1 MGLLIPFHVVH
12 AKFLAATCMHSQINE
27 RESPSCHQLI
37 EINSTPLRVC
47 PFPENKRGI
56 NSSSRQGFPVIV
68 NVKLSLMQPRLI
80 HFAALRA
87 LKRDWNELLLIR
99 LLEVFVLWGHD
110 LFRTWH
116 LDCHYFLPVAL
127 RPYVHRLGSF
137 VPRNAIWLR
146 MRKSLCQIREEG
158 PCCYSGDK

>member
-1 MGLLIPFHVVH
+1 MLFHVDY
-12 AKFLAATCMHSQINE
+12 AKFQAASRVHSQING

-37 EINSTPLRVC
+37 EINSAPLREC

-56 NSSSRQGFPVIV
+56 NSSSRQGSPVIV

-80 HFAALRA
+80 HFVGLRA

-99 LLEVFVLWGHD
+99 LLEVFVLRGHD

-116 LDCHYFLPVAL
+116 LDCRYFLPVAL
-127 RPYVHRLGSF
+127 WPYVHRRGSF
-137 VPRNAIWLR
+137 VLRNAIWLR
-146 MRKSLCQIREEG
+146 TPKSLCQIRGEG
-158 PCCYSGDK
+158 LRSYWGDK